1 MIGKFLIGLILFV
14 ISIVVLPIAIIWGFI
29 EIVIGLFY
37 KSRWKKALGNLGNI
51 FKSLAIVI
59 DKLINVLIQFPAN
72 RWWQNDGYKFGSP
85 KDTISYALGINE
97 RDETL
102 TKSGKKLVAF
112 LNFIDE
118 DHCKKSIDV

>member
-1 MIGKFLIGLILFV
+1 M
-14 ISIVVLPIAIIWGFI
+14 
-29 EIVIGLFY
+29 
-37 KSRWKKALGNLGNI
+37 
-51 FKSLAIVI
+51 
-59 DKLINVLIQFPAN
+59 LIQFPAN
-72 RWWQNDGYKFGSP
+72 RWWQNDGYKFGGP